1 MLSEGRE
8 CACYDSCSNDGM
20 YCMMPR
26 GGNCCAIPRSLCSNG
41 HPIRVMG
48 RMGAEMLS
56 RRDML
61 VASAASC
68 LFLSGCGT
76 AQGGRPKL
84 RISITGKGEGDTR
97 LLFKAAGIRPEGFDL
112 VYSEFQSGHLVVE
125 ALNGGSLDYGGMS
138 EIPPIFAAASTIQS
152 FRQIAVAHG
161 DVNNQVVLVPKGSKA
176 RSIADL
182 KGKRVGYVR
191 ATTSQYF
198 LIRMLEDVGLTWG
211 DITPVAMGVSD
222 GAAAFSQGALDGWA
236 IYGFPIQRAIATE
249 GARILKTAYGIL
261 SGNYLVSSHVD
272 ALADPEKA
280 KIIGEYLALV
290 QQGFGWA
297 ANHQDEWAGIIAQDI
312 GVPRDYVLDQ
322 FRHKSASYE
331 LRPVTPE
338 AIASQQRVAD
348 LFFQQKLLPK
358 AVDVRPL
365 WDDRFNADIPK
376 RG

>member
-1 MLSEGRE
+1 MLL
-8 CACYDSCSNDGM
+8 A
-20 YCMMPR
+20 
-26 GGNCCAIPRSLCSNG
+26 
-41 HPIRVMG
+41 
-48 RMGAEMLS
+48 
-56 RRDML
+56 
-61 VASAASC
+61 
-68 LFLSGCGT
+68 GCGRDS
-76 AQGGRPKL
+76 GGRPRL
-84 RISITGKGEGDTR
+84 RVSVTGKGEGDTR
-97 LLFKAAGIRPEGFDL
+97 LLFKSAGIKPEGFDI
-112 VYSEFQSGHLVVE
+112 VYSDFQSGHLVVE

-198 LIRMLEDVGLTWG
+198 LIRMLEEVGLGWD

-249 GARILKTAYGIL
+249 GARILRTAYGIL
-261 SGNYLVSSHVD
+261 SGNYLVAAHVD

-280 KIIGEYLALV
+280 KIIAEYLGLV
-290 QQGFGWA
+290 QRAFGWA
-297 ANHQDEWAGIIAQDI
+297 AKNRDQWASIIAQDI
-312 GVPRDYVLDQ
+312 GVPLAYVADQ
-322 FRHKSASYE
+322 FRRQSASYE
-331 LRPVTPE
+331 LRPVTDQ
-338 AIASQQRVAD
+338 AIASQQQVAD
-348 LFFQQKLLPK
+348 LFFRQKLLPK

-365 WDDRFNADIPK
+365 WDARFNDSIPK